1 MNRPPPHRPKR
12 PGRRPA
18 HPRAPDRRSDQ
29 PNRDEAPL
37 REGPNRGRP
46 QDARQQ
52 DARVHDGR
60 HRRDIL
66 RIAGLP
72 AVEALFAR
80 APESV
85 ERLIVAPDM
94 AQAASALLREA
105 TQRNIAHRIVPAE
118 ALAKIA
124 GTPLTGGIIAE
135 TSPRPAK
142 PFDVGEA
149 RVWASRWQPLIVLDG
164 IGNPHNL
171 GAIARTAAF
180 FGLTHLAITDHPGQA
195 APSEAAYRVSEGGLV
210 WLDVYRIHRLPDVL
224 RKLGMFYTVVG
235 TAIGTGAPMPMQKL
249 ATGPKPVCLV
259 LGNEE
264 VGLAPATLAVCEHV
278 VNLPGTGKIQS
289 LNVAATAAI
298 LIHAITG
305 GFRPK

>member
-12 PGRRPA
+12 PARPQRRP
-18 HPRAPDRRSDQ
+18 DRGG
-29 PNRDEAPL
+29 
-37 REGPNRGRP
+37 REGEN
-46 QDARQQ
+46 
-52 DARVHDGR
+52 R
-60 HRRDIL
+60 HRREIL

-72 AVEALFAR
+72 AVAALFAR
-80 APESV
+80 APETV
-85 ERLIVAPDM
+85 ERLVVAPGL

-105 TQRNIAHRIVPAE
+105 AARGIAHRIVPE
-118 ALAKIA
+118 DALAKIA
-124 GTPLTGGIIAE
+124 GTALTGGIVAE
-135 TSPRPAK
+135 TAPRPAK
-142 PFDVGEA
+142 PFDVGAA
-149 RVWASRWQPLIVLDG
+149 RAWAGRWQPLVVLDG
-164 IGNPHNL
+164 VGNPHNL

-224 RKLGMFYTVVG
+224 RKLSMFYTVVG
-235 TAIGTGAPMPMQKL
+235 TALGTGEIMPMQRL
-249 ATGPKPVCLV
+249 ATGAKPVCLV

-264 VGLAPATLAVCEHV
+264 AGLAPATLAVCDHV
-278 VNLPGTGKIQS
+278 VTLPGAGPVQS

-305 GFRPK
+305 GFRTK

>member
-12 PGRRPA
+12 PGRRPS
-18 HPRAPDRRSDQ
+18 RPDRTERRPDQ
-29 PNRDEAPL
+29 PNRDDPRAHE
-37 REGPNRGRP
+37 
-46 QDARQQ
+46 
-52 DARVHDGR
+52 GR

-80 APESV
+80 SPESV
-85 ERLIVAPDM
+85 ERLIVAPEM
-94 AQAASALLREA
+94 AQAATALLREA
-105 TQRNIAHRIVPAE
+105 STRNIAHRIVPGE

-124 GTPLTGGIIAE
+124 GTPLTGGIVAE

-210 WLDVYRIHRLPDVL
+210 WLDVFRIHRLPDVL

-235 TAIGTGAPMPMQKL
+235 TAIGTGVQMPMQKL
-249 ATGPKPVCLV
+249 ATGPKPICLV

-278 VNLPGTGKIQS
+278 VTLPGTGKIQS

>member
-1 MNRPPPHRPKR
+1 MNRPPPHRPKGPKR
-12 PGRRPA
+12 PGRPGRP
-18 HPRAPDRRSDQ
+18 HRHGPDARGEAGARGERSDRHPDQ
-29 PNRDEAPL
+29 R
-37 REGPNRGRP
+37 
-46 QDARQQ
+46 
-52 DARVHDGR
+52 HDRHPDQR
-60 HRRDIL
+60 HRRDVL
-66 RIAGLP
+66 RVAGLP
-72 AVEALFAR
+72 AVQALFAR
-80 APESV
+80 APETV
-85 ERLIVAPDM
+85 ERLIVAAET
-94 AQAASALLREA
+94 AQEASELLREA
-105 TQRNIAHRIVPAE
+105 NARKIAHRIVPGE
-118 ALAKIA
+118 ALAKMA
-124 GTPLTGGIIAE
+124 GTPLTGGIVAE
-135 TSPRPAK
+135 TAAK
-142 PFDVGEA
+142 PLKQFDVGEA

-210 WLDVYRIHRLPDVL
+210 WLDVTRIHRLPDVL
-224 RKLGMFYTVVG
+224 RKLGMFYSVVG
-235 TAIGTGAPMPMQKL
+235 TAIGTGVQMPMQKL

-264 VGLAPATLAVCEHV
+264 VGLSAATLAVCEHV
-278 VNLPGTGKIQS
+278 VTLPGAGKVQS

>member
-18 HPRAPDRRSDQ
+18 HPKGPDRRSDQ
-29 PNRDEAPL
+29 PNRDDGPL
-37 REGPNRGRP
+37 REAPNRGRGP
-46 QDARQQ
+46 DT
-52 DARVHDGR
+52 RVHDGR

-80 APESV
+80 APETV
-85 ERLIVAPDM
+85 ERLIVAPEV

-105 TQRNIAHRIVPAE
+105 NARKIAHRIVPGE

-124 GTPLTGGIIAE
+124 GTPLTGGIVAE

-142 PFDVGEA
+142 QFDVGEA

-235 TAIGTGAPMPMQKL
+235 TAIGTGAQMPMQKL

-278 VNLPGTGKIQS
+278 VTLPGAGKVQS

>member
-18 HPRAPDRRSDQ
+18 HPKGPDRRADQ
-29 PNRDEAPL
+29 PNRDDGQL
-37 REGPNRGRP
+37 RESPNRGRGP
-46 QDARQQ
+46 DPRA
-52 DARVHDGR
+52 HDGR

-72 AVEALFAR
+72 AVEALFTR
-80 APESV
+80 APETV
-85 ERLIVAPDM
+85 ERLIVAPEM

-105 TQRNIAHRIVPAE
+105 NARKIAHRIVPGE

-124 GTPLTGGIIAE
+124 GTPLTGGIVAE

-142 PFDVGEA
+142 QFDVGEA
-149 RVWASRWQPLIVLDG
+149 RVWASRWQPLVVLDG

-235 TAIGTGAPMPMQKL
+235 TAIGTGAQMPMQKL
-249 ATGPKPVCLV
+249 ATGSKPVCLV

-278 VNLPGTGKIQS
+278 VTLPGAGKVQS

>member
-12 PGRRPA
+12 PGRRPS
-18 HPRAPDRRSDQ
+18 RPDRAERRPDQ
-29 PNRDEAPL
+29 PNRDDPRAHE
-37 REGPNRGRP
+37 
-46 QDARQQ
+46 
-52 DARVHDGR
+52 GR

-80 APESV
+80 SPESV
-85 ERLIVAPDM
+85 ERLIVAPEM
-94 AQAASALLREA
+94 AQAATALLREA
-105 TQRNIAHRIVPAE
+105 STRNIAHRIVPGE

-124 GTPLTGGIIAE
+124 GTPLTGGIVAE

-210 WLDVYRIHRLPDVL
+210 WLDVFRIHRLPDVL

-235 TAIGTGAPMPMQKL
+235 TAIGTGVQMPMQKL
-249 ATGPKPVCLV
+249 ATGPKPICLV

-278 VNLPGTGKIQS
+278 VTLPGTGKIQS

-305 GFRPK
+305 GSRPK